1 MRIFT
6 LVRTDVVFSVLFL
19 IYLLLL
25 VMLLCMEARI
35 CFESRSALSL
45 DIIDRLSPGLS
56 SAVHAHVSTRTS
68 LVNVHVWGATSVV
81 RGGDWLQDV
90 VLGVRGARRA

>member
-6 LVRTDVVFSVLFL
+6 LVRADLVFSVLFL

-25 VMLLCMEARI
+25 MMLLGMEARI
-35 CFESRSALSL
+35 CFESGGALSL
-45 DIIDRLSPGLS
+45 CIIDRLVTGWS
-56 SAVHAHVSTRTS
+56 SAVHAHISTRTA
-68 LVNVHVWGATSVV
+68 LVNIHVRGTTSVV

-90 VLGVRGARRA
+90 VLGVRGAWRT